1 MITRKMSRIYI
12 FLEYPTDIPHISHIY
27 PTSWDV
33 LEIFYLKKY
42 LISWDVSEIFYLKKY
57 LGQGLTKEISHE
69 YSISTRGMA
78 EKEFNISFYFT
89 GWLGSS

>member
-1 MITRKMSRIYI
+1 MSRIYI

-33 LEIFYLKKY
+33 PQIYYLKGY
-42 LISWDVSEIFYLKKY
+42 PMSWDVPQIYYPKGYSS
-57 LGQGLTKEISHE
+57 QGLAKGISQR

-78 EKEFNISFYFT
+78 NKEFNISSHPT
-89 GWLGSS
+89 SWLGSL